1 MVSSSSNDA
10 SSSEIN
16 MMSPTTSSHSSCN
29 INGVDLKLC
38 SVCLSPLQLSSSRS
52 VVETKCKVGSSYKK
66 EPLYLNNNFTSATS
80 SSCLVVVKLMISMH
94 FMSFAY

>member
-16 MMSPTTSSHSSCN
+16 MMSPTTSSHSNCY

-38 SVCLSPLQLSSSRS
+38 SVCLSPLQLSSFPL
-52 VVETKCKVGSSYKK
+52 VVKTKCKVW
-66 EPLYLNNNFTSATS
+66 ELILHYLNNTFTSATS
-80 SSCLVVVKLMISMH
+80 SSYLVVDD
-94 FMSFAY
+94 